1 MSTDV
6 VCAKSKATQVID
18 RLSISDHCTKVL
30 QGRACVSLAPG
41 LKLEHGTDPIFKVCH
56 SGHWVL
62 NVAVLLR
69 RAADALSLPK
79 EDVTATCDAGHTDS
93 PVLCMSMELA
103 WLLMLQGRPALV
115 LHALSDTRP
124 GPQCRGHW

>member
-62 NVAVLLR
+62 NVAVFVEEGSR
-69 RAADALSLPK
+69 CP
-79 EDVTATCDAGHTDS
+79 ES
-93 PVLCMSMELA
+93 P
-103 WLLMLQGRPALV
+103 QGGCYGDL
-115 LHALSDTRP
+115 
-124 GPQCRGHW
+124 